1 MYSLFCA
8 FLPWSDLSKMLKYL
22 RAIYA
27 ECQKLQINVT
37 HAFIQFLL
45 LVQILKDHFQ
55 FSSTFSRL
63 EASSSINT
71 SGDVLTFTDL
81 SGVFYCVLFGM
92 ASSLLV
98 LLVELLIEA
107 HKDTKQNHK
116 EVIQYS
122 FNILV
127 K

>member
-1 MYSLFCA
+1 MIRGLCN
-8 FLPWSDLSKMLKYL
+8 FL
-22 RAIYA
+22 
-27 ECQKLQINVT
+27 
-37 HAFIQFLL
+37 
-45 LVQILKDHFQ
+45 Q
-55 FSSTFSRL
+55 FSFLCT

-116 EVIQYS
+116 EVIQRASNLYEPE
-122 FNILV
+122 N
-127 K
+127 